1 MANEGSK
8 ITTFSHYNDNG
19 DSDNDWSLGNSI
31 IILEEEVEDMVEVKK
46 RKRWSK
52 K

>member
-1 MANEGSK
+1 MNKNLSQRQ
-8 ITTFSHYNDNG
+8 N
-19 DSDNDWSLGNSI
+19 SDNDWSLGNSI